1 MNISTIAPPESK
13 AWIFLS
19 PRLFNDNELALIN
32 TELEGFVKSWESHGT
47 PLKGYYEIIDNR
59 FILLT
64 VDESNQIA
72 TGCSIDKSVS
82 IIKKLESLL
91 NLNLTDRGLVAWEN
105 NSNLETA
112 SFSNIKPL
120 VENGTLKPETIIYN
134 NAISTFGELS
144 NNWKIAAKDSWLKRY
159 F

>member
-1 MNISTIAPPESK
+1 MNISITVPSESK

-19 PRLFNDNELALIN
+19 PRLFNDNEIALIN

-59 FILLT
+59 FILIT

-82 IIKKLESLL
+82 IIKRLESLL
-91 NLNLTDRGLVAWEN
+91 KLNLTDRGLVAWEN
-105 NSNLETA
+105 GSELETT
-112 SFSNIKPL
+112 SFNNIKPL

-134 NAISTFGELS
+134 NAISTFGELA